1 MPDKEFKLKYKIRN
15 RAAKVLKR
23 VIAED
28 GLIDTGTLYDSVRIN
43 AKFTTEGNLRIEI
56 LAAYYFGFLNNGT
69 ITIEP
74 YDLVRTFNVRLE
86 QEGIISEMYASYI
99 EWLSGKYPL
108 VQVAGM
114 LRKKQNV
121 IYVFNPLF
129 GDFFGELEY

>member
-15 RAAKVLKR
+15 KAAQVLRKIIR
-23 VIAED
+23 EE
-28 GLIDTGTLYDSVRIN
+28 GLIDTATLYDSVRIN

-74 YDLVRTFNVRLE
+74 YDLVRTFNLRLE
-86 QEGIISEMYASYI
+86 SEGIISEMYALYI
-99 EWLSGKYPL
+99 EWLGSKYPL

-121 IYVFNPLF
+121 IYDFNPLF
-129 GDFFGELEY
+129 GEFWGALEY

>member
-56 LAAYYFGFLNNGT
+56 LAAYYFGFFVSQNGFFFTTSPYLPKMRRSSCLWQCFLN
-69 ITIEP
+69 
-74 YDLVRTFNVRLE
+74 
-86 QEGIISEMYASYI
+86 
-99 EWLSGKYPL
+99 
-108 VQVAGM
+108 
-114 LRKKQNV
+114 
-121 IYVFNPLF
+121 VFWCKHHS
-129 GDFFGELEY
+129 

>member
-15 RAAKVLKR
+15 KAAQVLRKIIR
-23 VIAED
+23 EE
-28 GLIDTGTLYDSVRIN
+28 GLIDTATLYDSVRIN
-43 AKFTTEGNLRIEI
+43 AKFTNEGNLRIEI

-74 YDLVRTFNVRLE
+74 YDLVRTFNLRLE
-86 QEGIISEMYASYI
+86 SEGIISEMYSQYI

-108 VQVAGM
+108 IQVAGM

-121 IYVFNPLF
+121 IYDFNPLF
-129 GDFFGELEY
+129 GEFWGALEY